1 MWLRLT
7 SRYGV
12 PILVNMARV
21 NEVYEFTPTLADQEN
36 PTRAKLYFGIGE
48 DDEPTEVR
56 ETLDEIESIV
66 GPVQRV

>member
-1 MWLRLT
+1 MWVRLT
-7 SRYGV
+7 SRYGL

-21 NEVYEFTPTLADQEN
+21 NEVYSFTPTPADEDN

-56 ETLDEIESIV
+56 ETLDEIETQIREAS
-66 GPVQRV
+66 R